1 MTSRFYFIVRSG
13 LEQDDISAIYQY
25 LKELISKNT
34 ANAPQSQLASKF
46 LVDESL
52 KNILTNQTNPSTSN
66 SSENSTEKFDQ
77 DYFEFKKV
85 FLDKPNPEQFYLIPY
100 NLSKITFFVFIP
112 TSQNFK
118 LSLLKEI
125 DEILANSLI
134 QFVKEIS
141 EQQLKRSNIL

>member
-1 MTSRFYFIVRSG
+1 MIN
-13 LEQDDISAIYQY
+13 
-25 LKELISKNT
+25 KNT

-46 LVDESL
+46 LVDESVKNLL
-52 KNILTNQTNPSTSN
+52 KNQTNLSTSSN
-66 SSENSTEKFDQ
+66 LENSTDKLDQ

-85 FLDKPNPEQFYLIPY
+85 FLEKPNPEQFYLIPY

-112 TSQNFK
+112 TSQSFK

-134 QFVKEIS
+134 QFIKEIS
-141 EQQLKRSNIL
+141 DQQLKRSSVLWV